1 MKVEASIVSLGSW
14 NSRIFTPTWVS
25 DKVFAMPEGDS
36 MNVGLNDQQMS
47 LTYLWKN
54 IQLLITDSRI
64 EFKTNQCTSEI
75 LTLMEQ
81 CYLRLSEFLPYT
93 PVTAVGFNLNF
104 NLTKEEFQQA
114 SVSKLQMPK
123 PIGDYNCNTLTY
135 SANKDNANRSFVILQ
150 TAEGGGEIRINFH
163 YPRPNQLPAGGTSFE
178 LIASE
183 MKQFLGYEYSIK

>member
-25 DKVFAMPEGDS
+25 DKVFAMPEGAT
-36 MNVGLNDQQMS
+36 MNVGFNELQMS

-64 EFKTNQCTSEI
+64 EFKTDQCTSEI

-93 PVTAVGFNLNF
+93 PVSAVGFNLNF
-104 NLTKEEFQQA
+104 HLSKEEFQHTA
-114 SVSKLQMPK
+114 VSKLQRPQ
-123 PIGDYNCNTLTY
+123 PIGDYNCNTLTF

-150 TAEGGGEIRINFH
+150 TAEGDGDIRVNFH
-163 YPRPNQLPAGGTSFE
+163 YPCPNQLPAVGTSFE

-183 MKQFLGYEYSIK
+183 MKQFFGYEFNIK

>member
-25 DKVFAMPEGDS
+25 DKVFVMPEGES
-36 MNVGLNDQQMS
+36 MDVGLDNQHMS
-47 LTYLWKN
+47 LTYIWKN
-54 IQLLITDSRI
+54 IQFLISDSRI

-104 NLTKEEFQQA
+104 YLTKDEFQQT
-114 SVSKLQMPK
+114 VVGKLQRPQ
-123 PIGDYNCNTLTY
+123 PIGDFNCNILTFN
-135 SANKDNANRSFVILQ
+135 ANKDNANRSVAILQ
-150 TAEGGGEIRINFH
+150 TAEGGEIRVNFH
-163 YPRPNQLPAGGTSFE
+163 YPRPNQLPAVGTSFE

>member
-25 DKVFAMPEGDS
+25 EKVFAMPEGDS

-54 IQLLITDSRI
+54 IQLLINDSRI
-64 EFKTNQCTSEI
+64 EFKTNQCT
-75 LTLMEQ
+75 
-81 CYLRLSEFLPYT
+81 
-93 PVTAVGFNLNF
+93 
-104 NLTKEEFQQA
+104 KEEFQDA

-123 PIGDYNCNTLTY
+123 PIGDYNCNALTY

-150 TAEGGGEIRINFH
+150 TAEGSGDIRVNFH
-163 YPRPNQLPAGGTSFE
+163 YPRPNQLPAVGTSFE